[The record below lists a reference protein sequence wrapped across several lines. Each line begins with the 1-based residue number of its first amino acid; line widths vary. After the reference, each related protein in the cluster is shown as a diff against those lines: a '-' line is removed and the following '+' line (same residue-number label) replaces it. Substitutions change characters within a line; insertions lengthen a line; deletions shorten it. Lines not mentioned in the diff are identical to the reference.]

1 MDNLYDHDRRSK
13 VCCMSAV
20 AIDIDPNSLVQ
31 LRHLPESARIFFP
44 PIDALDP
51 DDITNIIDIEEV
63 MTRIQ
68 GMDTMEIDAILLCCG
83 LGGNII
89 DIAPLIIEELRKS
102 YVEPIFAL
110 AVLPCLDE
118 GKRISAKAADDLDL
132 IQEITDAVILFDNET
147 WSQKIRP
154 PPQRPRRK
162 RTVLRARYAGARSPG
177 R

>member
-1 MDNLYDHDRRSK
+1 MRVLAIGLGGAGSRIVDNLYDHDRRSK

-68 GMDTMEIDAILLCCG
+68 GMDTMEIDAIL
-83 LGGNII
+83 
-89 DIAPLIIEELRKS
+89 PSRWWRR
-102 YVEPIFAL
+102 V
-110 AVLPCLDE
+110 
-118 GKRISAKAADDLDL
+118 
-132 IQEITDAVILFDNET
+132 TD
-147 WSQKIRP
+147 R
-154 PPQRPRRK
+154 
-162 RTVLRARYAGARSPG
+162 G
-177 R
+177 